1 LIRLLH
7 AYFPART
14 LFLWISEACLISLA
28 FLAAMVARLGPDSA
42 LRMLNYQ
49 NGVLKIFVVSVAVI
63 TCMYY
68 FDLYDSSVLANRRE
82 MLIRLVQ
89 VLGTIYSVS
98 VFVYYLY
105 PPLEFG
111 RGIFVIGLSLVAML
125 LFFWRRAFF
134 AVNSVAEFADRTL
147 ILGDGSLAD
156 LLQFEFASRPELGLR
171 VVGRGWGNDSG
182 KRHGNDGND
191 KSSPDI
197 FLTDM
202 ADSLCRDV
210 KLLRVNRI
218 VVAMGERRG
227 KLPVECL
234 LSLKCRGV
242 RVQDGAE
249 VYETIA
255 GKVPIESVRLASLL
269 FSPGCHASRLH
280 LFYKRFAAVL
290 VSVTGLL
297 LSLPL
302 LPFIILAIGLTSKGP
317 ILYRQK
323 RTGRDGVVFHCYKFR
338 TMRSDAEAD
347 IGPTWATDDDP
358 RITPVGKFLR
368 KSRMDEIPQLWNV
381 LKGEMSIVGP
391 RPERPEFVEE
401 LSREIPF
408 YQLRHTVRPGI
419 SGWAQ
424 IRYKYGNSVEDA
436 KEKLRYDLYYVKNMS
451 MGLDLLIC
459 FSTIKIILLGRGA
472 K

>member
-1 LIRLLH
+1 MIRLLH
-7 AYFPART
+7 AYFPKRT
-14 LFLWISEACLISLA
+14 LFLWISEGCLISLA
-28 FLAAMVARLGPDSA
+28 FLTAMVARLGPSTTV
-42 LRMLNYQ
+42 RMLNYQ
-49 NGVLKIFVVSVAVI
+49 NGAIKILLVSGVII

-68 FDLYDSSVLANRRE
+68 FDLYDSSVLGNWRE
-82 MLIRLVQ
+82 GLIRLVQ
-89 VLGTIYSVS
+89 VLGTIYCAS

-111 RGIFVIGLSLVAML
+111 RGIFAIGLLLVATL
-125 LFFWRRAFF
+125 LFFWRKAFYLVNGAAQF
-134 AVNSVAEFADRTL
+134 AERTL
-147 ILGDGSLAD
+147 ILGEGPLAD
-156 LLQFEFASRPELGLR
+156 LLQSEFVSRPELGLR
-171 VVGRGWGNDSG
+171 VVGRI
-182 KRHGNDGND
+182 RVDGNGNNQFNHQD
-191 KSSPDI
+191 KSASDRY
-197 FLTDM
+197 LTDM

-210 KLLRVNRI
+210 NSLRVSRI

-227 KLPVECL
+227 NLPVERL
-234 LSLKCRGV
+234 LALKCSGV
-242 RVQDGAE
+242 HVQDGAD
-249 VYETIA
+249 VYETIT

-269 FSPGCHASRLH
+269 FSPGCHASRIH
-280 LFYKRFAAVL
+280 LIYKRFAAV
-290 VSVTGLL
+290 VFSVTGLI

-302 LPFIILAIGLTSKGP
+302 LPFIVAAIALTSRGP
-317 ILYRQK
+317 ILYRQ
-323 RTGRDGVVFHCYKFR
+323 RRVGRNGVVFYCYKFR
-338 TMRSDAEAD
+338 TMRADAEAD
-347 IGPTWATDDDP
+347 IGPTWAADEDP

-381 LKGEMSIVGP
+381 LRGDMSMVGP

-408 YQLRHTVRPGI
+408 YQLRHTIRPGI

-424 IRYKYGNSVEDA
+424 VRYKYGSTVEDA

-459 FSTIKIILLGRGA
+459 FNTVKIILLGRGA